1 MLIKCK
7 TWFFQKSQNLHF
19 LNASFRARFDRC
31 FIVIVTSETYTLS
44 FLKFDRCLIVVSSF
58 ITPRDQSSSLVH
70 RWENFWLFKLLL
82 LMDASAYYVKH
93 RCNTTKHPQ
102 DFFFNKQISLE
113 RLYSF
118 FLKSVVLV
126 LRKKCWLV
134 QYVLLLPKLKNI
146 FHTKSTCCL
155 RVKRIVDKFNMF
167 HFYPNTKIFSHTKS
181 TYHWIAKGF
190 CWSSSQF
197 SHMLPLFPYFCLKAK
212 KNASCFVAAANL
224 NFKRKL

>member
-1 MLIKCK
+1 MNSISENRQEKTFWENEVLIKCK

-44 FLKFDRCLIVVSSF
+44 FLKFDRCFIVVSSF

-102 DFFFNKQISLE
+102 DFFLTNKFLLSVFTVFFWKA
-113 RLYSF
+113 LYWF
-118 FLKSVVLV
+118 WEKSVD
-126 LRKKCWLV
+126 W
-134 QYVLLLPKLKNI
+134 
-146 FHTKSTCCL
+146 
-155 RVKRIVDKFNMF
+155 FNMF
-167 HFYPNTKIFSHTKS
+167 YFYPNSKISF
-181 TYHWIAKGF
+181 I
-190 CWSSSQF
+190 QNQ
-197 SHMLPLFPYFCLKAK
+197 L
-212 KNASCFVAAANL
+212 AAWG
-224 NFKRKL
+224 

>member
-1 MLIKCK
+1 M
-7 TWFFQKSQNLHF
+7 QKSQNLHF

-44 FLKFDRCLIVVSSF
+44 FLKFDRCFIVVSSF

-102 DFFFNKQISLE
+102 RVFFYKQISLE

-167 HFYPNTKIFSHTKS
+167 HFYPNTKTFSHTKA

-197 SHMLPLFPYFCLKAK
+197 SHMLPFFLIFASKENKQKCFLFCGRGKFE
-212 KNASCFVAAANL
+212 F
-224 NFKRKL
+224 

>member
-7 TWFFQKSQNLHF
+7 TCFFQKSQNLHF

-44 FLKFDRCLIVVSSF
+44 FLKFDRCFIVVSSF

-102 DFFFNKQISLE
+102 EIFFDKQISLK
-113 RLYSF
+113 RFYSF
-118 FLKSVVLV
+118 FSEKLCIGFEEKVLIGSICFTFTQTQKY
-126 LRKKCWLV
+126 LSYKIN
-134 QYVLLLPKLKNI
+134 LLLEGKK
-146 FHTKSTCCL
+146 
-155 RVKRIVDKFNMF
+155 D
-167 HFYPNTKIFSHTKS
+167 
-181 TYHWIAKGF
+181 
-190 CWSSSQF
+190 CW
-197 SHMLPLFPYFCLKAK
+197 
-212 KNASCFVAAANL
+212 
-224 NFKRKL
+224 

>member
-1 MLIKCK
+1 MDTFLSYIFTFTSKFSFLRIVRLYFFYWHISWFGENILDTFNAENRQEKTFWEKEVLIKCK

-44 FLKFDRCLIVVSSF
+44 FLKFDRCFIVVSSF

-102 DFFFNKQISLE
+102 EIFFWQTN
-113 RLYSF
+113 
-118 FLKSVVLV
+118 
-126 LRKKCWLV
+126 
-134 QYVLLLPKLKNI
+134 
-146 FHTKSTCCL
+146 
-155 RVKRIVDKFNMF
+155 
-167 HFYPNTKIFSHTKS
+167 FS
-181 TYHWIAKGF
+181 
-190 CWSSSQF
+190 
-197 SHMLPLFPYFCLKAK
+197 
-212 KNASCFVAAANL
+212 
-224 NFKRKL
+224 